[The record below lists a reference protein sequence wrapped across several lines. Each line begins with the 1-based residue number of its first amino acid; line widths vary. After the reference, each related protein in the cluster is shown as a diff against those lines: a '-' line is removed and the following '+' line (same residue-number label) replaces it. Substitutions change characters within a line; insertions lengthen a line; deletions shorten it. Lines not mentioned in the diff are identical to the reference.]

1 MDSNFGSPP
10 PEKMTRD
17 EIHAAIVKA
26 LTSKGMAANEIRI
39 QPDRFGGWRIVVV
52 SSGFDGIIDGER
64 RQVLLNGL
72 GNLQIEWLELLTPEE
87 QAWAGKLPLD
97 SDLDQLPLWPE
108 ALARSS
114 GEAFSEIVPVFPS
127 QLDEDLQLPITATF
141 YSLRGGVGR
150 STALAYTAAILA
162 ANGRKVVCVDMDLEA
177 PGLPALFGRDNEVTE
192 GFGLVPL
199 LIELDQGGEPDITKH
214 LLRISDSD
222 DLYCLPAGKPDA
234 AYARLLGF
242 IDPASWYREEHN
254 PLRELLARL
263 KDKLSFRPDVILIDS
278 RTGISPISGPL
289 LFDLADISIIAFFPH
304 PQARVGTGALV
315 RALLSAKTQRQH
327 PKGLTPEP
335 RFIITPIPSARVP
348 EVVRR
353 YQHRALE
360 WISEWMAVPKT
371 MDGDNSASDEADI
384 THFIPY
390 KESIATSDQISR
402 DPELWRDYLPIAD
415 WIELFL
421 PSVSEKTAVA
431 SLGFQKEQI
440 LAELTFSG
448 GTAEDQDDFQSTFV
462 ETALV
467 KKALGPSP
475 LVLGRKGTGKTAIFR
490 RIAEDHNRRVVI
502 VTSPRI
508 QDETHLSPDGF
519 RSIDSYLTERNV
531 QWSQFWPAYI
541 GLVVF
546 ASQKIEAPPLPTC
559 SFIPVIPTSEVEMV
573 RLLKALMAEPDSG
586 LITRDWLRK
595 LDRAYH
601 SEILLLFDGLDTGF
615 GSSDADRKRRKVA
628 LEGLFSFYLGV
639 SDSYRY
645 FRFKVLLRE
654 DIWRQLRFE
663 NKSHFFGKTET
674 LKWNDQVGLF
684 KVGIKQAVRARTLH
698 KLIEDSNNREGVSEI
713 DSWADSHVFS
723 AWNILVGERMKGG
736 KTAFTRNWV
745 WNRLADA
752 NGDHSPRYLIQL
764 LHQVTQWERTE
775 NRRSPYDRSI
785 IRPRGLIAVLPDV
798 SEQALGALR
807 DEEFQEL
814 IPLMEKLSD
823 LGRTPLVIEDLAAV
837 DKDLIELAREVGLL
851 GVYEGSEEQVDRFKV
866 PELFRYALR
875 MTRKGQA

>member
-1 MDSNFGSPP
+1 MFLQ
-10 PEKMTRD
+10 
-17 EIHAAIVKA
+17 A
-26 LTSKGMAANEIRI
+26 LMALLTENAR
-39 QPDRFGGWRIVVV
+39 QLLL
-52 SSGFDGIIDGER
+52 SG
-64 RQVLLNGL
+64 LN
-72 GNLQIEWLELLTPEE
+72 NLNNLKVEWLELLTPEE

-97 SDLDQLPLWPE
+97 SDLNQLPLWPE

-114 GEAFSEIVPVFPS
+114 DEAFSDIVPVFPS
-127 QLDEDLQLPITATF
+127 QLDEDLELPITATF

-177 PGLPALFGRDNEVTE
+177 PGLPALFGKDNEVTE
-192 GFGLVPL
+192 GLGLVPL

-242 IDPASWYREEHN
+242 VDPTSWYREEHN
-254 PLRELLARL
+254 PLRELLVRL
-263 KDKLSFRPDVILIDS
+263 KKNLTFQPDVILIDS

-304 PQARVGTGALV
+304 PQTRVGTGALV
-315 RALLSAKTQRQH
+315 RALLSARTQRQH

-360 WISEWMAVPKT
+360 WISEWMAAPKII
-371 MDGDNSASDEADI
+371 DADNSVSDEASDEAEI

-415 WIELFL
+415 WIERFL
-421 PSVSEKTAVA
+421 PSASEKTAVA
-431 SLGFQKEQI
+431 SLGSQKEQI
-440 LAELTFSG
+440 LSELTFSG

-467 KKALGPSP
+467 KKALGLSP

-502 VTSPRI
+502 VTSPRT

-519 RSIDSYLTERNV
+519 RSIDSYLSERNI

-546 ASQKIEAPPLPTC
+546 ASQKVEAPPLPSCT
-559 SFIPVIPTSEVEMV
+559 FIPVIPSSEVEMV
-573 RLLKALMAEPDSG
+573 KLLKALMSEPDSG
-586 LITRDWLRK
+586 LITRDWLRT
-595 LDRAYH
+595 LDRASH

-628 LEGLFSFYLGV
+628 LEGLFSFSLGV
-639 SDSYRY
+639 NDSYGN

-654 DIWRQLRFE
+654 DIWKQLRFE

-684 KVGIKQAVRARTLH
+684 KVGIKQADRARTLH
-698 KLIEDSNNREGVSEI
+698 RLISNSLFHSREGVSEI
-713 DSWADSHVFS
+713 DTWADSHVFA

-764 LHQVTQWERTE
+764 LHQATEWERTE
-775 NRRSPYDRSI
+775 NKRIPYDRSI
-785 IRPRGLIAVLPDV
+785 IRPRGLIEVLPDV

-823 LGRTPLVIEDLAAV
+823 VGRTPLVIEDLADV